1 MSQSFPVRSKTLTVL
16 LILYKI
22 ASKVDPSVI
31 PANSPQCHLMSET
44 FIHHS
49 LLEMTPLNFTYCE
62 SEPSHLTAVES
73 RNILV

>member
-31 PANSPQCHLMSET
+31 PANGPQCHLMSET

-49 LLEMTPLNFTYCE
+49 LLEMTPLKFY
-62 SEPSHLTAVES
+62 
-73 RNILV
+73 IL